1 MKSHLTVGKMGV
13 GEMETGETGVGK
25 MGTSRQRVIQC
36 THRGTCKIGLILK
49 MKRNVVIV
57 AL

>member
-1 MKSHLTVGKMGV
+1 
-13 GEMETGETGVGK
+13 

-57 AL
+57 AFVEGLFKTNNSNSLLNFRTWS